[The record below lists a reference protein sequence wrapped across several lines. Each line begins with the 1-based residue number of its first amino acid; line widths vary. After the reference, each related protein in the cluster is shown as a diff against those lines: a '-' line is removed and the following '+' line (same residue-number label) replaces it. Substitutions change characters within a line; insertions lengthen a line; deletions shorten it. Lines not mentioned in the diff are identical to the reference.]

1 MDWASG
7 GLASLKTRN
16 AFFIGIEDST
26 GEERWSNL
34 PSKRRTALT
43 L

>member
-26 GEERWSNL
+26 GEVRWGNL
-34 PSKRRTALT
+34 FSKKLQR
-43 L
+43 